1 MSKIIIYNSKT
12 GFTEKYAKWL
22 GEDLGIPTISFK
34 EVKNQ
39 DLRHYD
45 TVIYGASILAG
56 MIRGL
61 GEIKKMNLKNLVV
74 FAVGFTVESK
84 EYENTL
90 IKNNN
95 VDSKLFYL
103 RGGVDFDK
111 LSFFSKFIFKNAS
124 KQTVSVDMTS
134 KNYLAPIEDYIKTL

>member
-39 DLRHYD
+39 DLNQYD

-56 MIRGL
+56 MIRGF

-111 LSFFSKFIFKNAS
+111 LGFFSKFIFKKAS